1 MSTATWTVDKVF
13 EDFVKRRSAL
23 VKALTTEADKFY
35 NECKPDKPNQCLYG
49 LPSGEW
55 VVSLPCQEVPPEMPD
70 PAVGINFAR
79 DGMRREDWLAL
90 VAVHSDVWLMSV
102 VTYYSA
108 AFSKVDL
115 RMAYAATRTGL
126 TWVQLTPGIQAVQQH
141 PNTQGTGDGSEG
153 RVQAE
158 EGAEDQQQ
166 ERTPFS
172 CLVVYL
178 FERVVIDTTSV
189 GWGLVDVTAFQPP
202 PGKVLKL
209 HMITP
214 DIRGREA
221 HLYWP
226 DDDQWCDSNIP
237 RFKWLVGGRTNAH
250 PSRRMPY
257 SY

>member
-108 AFSKVDL
+108 AFSKDDRL
-115 RMAYAATRTGL
+115 RVFKLCNNIPTL
-126 TWVQLTPGIQAVQQH
+126 K
-141 PNTQGTGDGSEG
+141 E
-153 RVQAE
+153 
-158 EGAEDQQQ
+158 
-166 ERTPFS
+166 
-172 CLVVYL
+172 LVMGVKV
-178 FERVVIDTTSV
+178 ESKPKKAQKISSKS
-189 GWGLVDVTAFQPP
+189 PP

-226 DDDQWCDSNIP
+226 DDDQWY
-237 RFKWLVGGRTNAH
+237 LVEIQALNMRNRQAKILYKTGEVEDLDLTDICKDGHMVLAD
-250 PSRRMPY
+250 
-257 SY
+257 